1 MNAERSLNTK
11 MTILDTALAL
21 VRKIGFKSVSINDL
35 AKEVGMSKSGL
46 FAHFNSKE
54 SMHMMILD
62 HAAQSFTQGVFV
74 PAIKQPRGLPRL
86 RAIINN
92 WMNWYGNN
100 NEGGC
105 PFLVAAAEYD
115 GKPGDVKD
123 RLNLH
128 LTQLIKSL
136 TKAVSL
142 CMDQGH
148 LDSKESAEQVAYE
161 IYSLILGALI
171 FNRTLGK
178 KSSMKMFQNSLEQL
192 LTRYSPTK

>member
-1 MNAERSLNTK
+1 MEKSLSTK
-11 MTILDTALAL
+11 MNILDTALSL

-62 HAAQSFTQGVFV
+62 HAAQSFTQSVFV
-74 PAIKQPRGLPRL
+74 PAIKLQRGLPRL
-86 RAIINN
+86 NAIISN
-92 WMNWYGNN
+92 WMNWYGSNK
-100 NEGGC
+100 EGGC

-115 GKPGDVKD
+115 GKPGEVKE

-142 CMDQGH
+142 SIDEGH
-148 LDSKESAEQVAYE
+148 LDSKHSAEQIAYE

-178 KSSMKMFQNSLEQL
+178 KSSMKMFHNSLEQL
-192 LTRYSPTK
+192 FNRYSPVNK